1 MSAAA
6 LIRGVLLAL
15 VLLLT
20 CSAPATAA
28 EEASVAHVEPTEDGV
43 QILVSVPPGL
53 EVDLDEVTATIDGA
67 DAPAQASLATT
78 TTEVKRTAILAMDVS
93 KSMSGERF
101 EAAKTAALTFLD
113 TVPDDVYVGIVTFA
127 SEVTGAVVPTQDREE
142 ARAVIE
148 ELELT
153 SQTHLYDGVLAAV
166 EMAGTDGQRSVLVL
180 SDGADTS
187 DTALDEVTKSV
198 TDSEVLLDVVALEQ
212 TGAAK
217 ASLQKL
223 ADSAEGRVMDADP
236 DALREAFTEEADALA
251 RQVLVTA
258 ELPESV
264 TSNEATVS
272 VSLPTEDTVL
282 QADAFA
288 AVRGGVEETSSST
301 ATSPAAA
308 EPGMM
313 VPQTWMYGGLAGVG
327 LGLLVLLYMLI
338 PKPAAPLTAGEVAS
352 TYTQRSSGRTS
363 SAAPKMDT
371 DQALTQAKDAAAKVL
386 QRNAGIEAKIAARLE
401 GAGNPLKPAEW
412 LLLHAAIF
420 IGAGVV
426 GVLLGAGSFVVGLLF
441 MVAGAV
447 LPWVYLGFKRGRRR
461 KAFNACLPDTLQLMS
476 GSLSAGLS
484 LAQSVDTV
492 VREGTEPISSEFK
505 RVLVETRLGVGLEDA
520 LEGVAERYDSK
531 DFHWVVMAINIQR
544 QVGGNLAELLNTVAG
559 TIREREYMRRQVA
572 ALAAEGKLSAWV
584 LGGLPP
590 IFMVYLLLTNR
601 DYVMPMFTEPMGW
614 MMLGGAA
621 CVLGVGVFWMSR
633 LVKVEV

>member
-166 EMAGTDGQRSVLVL
+166 DMAGTDGQRSVLVL

-187 DTALDEVTKSV
+187 DTELDDVTKSV

-217 ASLQKL
+217 
-223 ADSAEGRVMDADP
+223 
-236 DALREAFTEEADALA
+236 DALQTPTRCA
-251 RQVLVTA
+251 RRS
-258 ELPESV
+258 PRR
-264 TSNEATVS
+264 
-272 VSLPTEDTVL
+272 PTRWP
-282 QADAFA
+282 
-288 AVRGGVEETSSST
+288 VRSWSPPSCQSP
-301 ATSPAAA
+301 SPAMRRPSPCRCRPRTRSCKPMRSPLSVAA
-308 EPGMM
+308 
-313 VPQTWMYGGLAGVG
+313 
-327 LGLLVLLYMLI
+327 
-338 PKPAAPLTAGEVAS
+338 S
-352 TYTQRSSGRTS
+352 
-363 SAAPKMDT
+363 
-371 DQALTQAKDAAAKVL
+371 
-386 QRNAGIEAKIAARLE
+386 
-401 GAGNPLKPAEW
+401 
-412 LLLHAAIF
+412 
-420 IGAGVV
+420 
-426 GVLLGAGSFVVGLLF
+426 
-441 MVAGAV
+441 
-447 LPWVYLGFKRGRRR
+447 RRR
-461 KAFNACLPDTLQLMS
+461 
-476 GSLSAGLS
+476 
-484 LAQSVDTV
+484 
-492 VREGTEPISSEFK
+492 
-505 RVLVETRLGVGLEDA
+505 
-520 LEGVAERYDSK
+520 
-531 DFHWVVMAINIQR
+531 
-544 QVGGNLAELLNTVAG
+544 
-559 TIREREYMRRQVA
+559 RRPPP
-572 ALAAEGKLSAWV
+572 
-584 LGGLPP
+584 LPP
-590 IFMVYLLLTNR
+590 PPR
-601 DYVMPMFTEPMGW
+601 
-614 MMLGGAA
+614 
-621 CVLGVGVFWMSR
+621 SR
-633 LVKVEV
+633 E